1 MIVALFE
8 TLVVLG
14 VAVVIVYVLHAA
26 LSSMGHGTEK
36 SDTRVAGRWETA
48 HFGVPGATKVVVRR
62 AAPST
67 GKPRDEHVV
76 AVIPDDD
83 SDYDEK
89 FLHAMAQARSRA
101 ALFDSEE

>member
-8 TLVVLG
+8 ALVVVG
-14 VAVVIVYVLHAA
+14 VAAIVVYAMYAA
-26 LSSMGHGTEK
+26 LNSTGHGMEK
-36 SDTRVAGRWETA
+36 TDTTVAGRWETA
-48 HFGVPGATKVVVRR
+48 HYGVHGATKVVVRK

-67 GKPRDEHVV
+67 GKSSDEHVV

-83 SDYDEK
+83 PDYEEK